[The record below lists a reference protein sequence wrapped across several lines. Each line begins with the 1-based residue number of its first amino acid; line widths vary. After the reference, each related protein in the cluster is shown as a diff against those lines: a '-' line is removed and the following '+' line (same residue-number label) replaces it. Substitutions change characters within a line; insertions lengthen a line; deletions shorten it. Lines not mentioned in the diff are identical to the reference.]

1 MTYRHGYVRHGH
13 HRYGKGGPT
22 YTNSTVPW
30 YITVDPGLG
39 VNIRADGLVADTRPS
54 PIRPGTTV
62 SYTFSFLPQT
72 GRGFTA
78 NEHVERFRR
87 ARELLVR
94 AKDVVVYSDVSGDTV
109 RYREQH
115 GGPDGT
121 QLVRIGPL
129 EPTSDADAP
138 QGEAPPG
145 RDSMHEPRWAIVTGG
160 EAVSPQPPDK
170 TTRAELTLEATTIAP
185 ASGFGTRT
193 AVRAAR
199 EVNGL

>member
-1 MTYRHGYVRHGH
+1 MAYRHGYVRHGY
-13 HRYGKGGPT
+13 HRYGKGDPT
-22 YTNSTVPW
+22 YTNSHQPW
-30 YITVDPGLG
+30 YITVDSGLG
-39 VNIRADGLVADTRPS
+39 ANIRADGLLAETRPS

-72 GRGFTA
+72 GRGFAA
-78 NEHVERFRR
+78 NEHVGRFRR
-87 ARELLVR
+87 ARQLLVR
-94 AKDVVVYSDVSGDTV
+94 ASDVVVYGDVPGGTV

-129 EPTSDADAP
+129 EATSSADAP
-138 QGEAPPG
+138 AGEEPPG
-145 RDSMHEPRWAIVTGG
+145 RSSMHDARWAVVSGG
-160 EAVSPQPPDK
+160 EAVSPQPADR
-170 TTRAELTLEATTIAP
+170 TTRAMLTLEATTIAP
-185 ASGFGTRT
+185 AGEFATRT